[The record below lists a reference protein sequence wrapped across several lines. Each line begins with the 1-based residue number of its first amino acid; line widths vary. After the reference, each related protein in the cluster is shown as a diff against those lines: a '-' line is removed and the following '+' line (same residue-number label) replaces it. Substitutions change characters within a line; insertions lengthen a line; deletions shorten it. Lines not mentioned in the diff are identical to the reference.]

1 MRISSLGNAATVF
14 FFTYKSLDHFS
25 YYRTHSRN
33 PPLLLY
39 PNYFNMVTFHQPA
52 FAWSTWTLPL
62 IFLLSPTLRADPA
75 NRGVDRYQPRP
86 YTVNV
91 DPAFI
96 EETRMKASKFRNSVD
111 SSAPAWFDGPPASEI
126 ESVAKYWTENYN
138 WSAVQDE
145 INANFSHFYTTVP
158 PPSDRYNESVDL
170 HFIHQR
176 SEEEN
181 AIPIL
186 FLHGWPSTSLE
197 WQKIIPGLV
206 KPENDSQ
213 PAFHVVAPDFPGYG
227 FSPAPIGS
235 RIGLERSEYATIFA
249 SLMKQLGY
257 DRYILYST
265 DLGTIVAMSLIVD
278 YKDHVLNHVSDFLL
292 TFVSDADQT
301 RFEANQTSP
310 EETAY
315 IRSSNAFF
323 GPHSG
328 YSAIQSTYP
337 LSLAY
342 SLNDSPVG
350 FLAWY
355 YQLAQTASDRQ
366 YSAHELVTDTLLLY
380 IPGVYNN
387 IRSYKEL
394 FMPTSFIPDE
404 KFTVP
409 TSVLQFG
416 GYMHYPELANW
427 TYVVS
432 CIHPI

>member
-1 MRISSLGNAATVF
+1 MLPFCHSPVSSSA
-14 FFTYKSLDHFS
+14 
-25 YYRTHSRN
+25 
-33 PPLLLY
+33 
-39 PNYFNMVTFHQPA
+39 
-52 FAWSTWTLPL
+52 WTLP
-62 IFLLSPTLRADPA
+62 FLSLLTATLGTNPLGKEIATCQA
-75 NRGVDRYQPRP
+75 QP

-96 EETRMKASKFRNSVD
+96 EETRMKASKFRTSVD
-111 SSAPAWFDGPPASEI
+111 TNAPAWFDGPPASEI
-126 ESVAKYWTENYN
+126 DSIAKYWVEEYD
-138 WSAVQDE
+138 WSAVQAG

-158 PPSDRYNESVDL
+158 PPDGHYNESVDL

-176 SEEEN
+176 SERKD

-206 KPENDSQ
+206 KPETDSQ

-227 FSPAPIGS
+227 FSPALRGS
-235 RIGLERSEYATIFA
+235 RVGLGRSEYATIFA
-249 SLMKQLGY
+249 SLMEQLGY
-257 DRYILYST
+257 DKYILYST
-265 DLGTIVAMSLIVD
+265 DLGTVVAMSLVVD
-278 YKDHVLNHVSDFLL
+278 YKDHIINHVSDFYL
-292 TFVSDADQT
+292 TFVSDADQA

-328 YSAIQSTYP
+328 YSAIHSTYP
-337 LSLAY
+337 LTLAY
-342 SLNDSPVG
+342 ALNDSPVG

-355 YQLAQTASDRQ
+355 YHLAQSVSDRQ
-366 YSAHELVTDTLLLY
+366 YSAQELITETLLLY
-380 IPGVYNN
+380 IPGVYHN

-432 CIHPI
+432 AISTHIFFLLWFSFFC